1 MSIEQKAE
9 RRGERSSGAL
19 EQWSSESSAES
30 ADSAEQWVPHGK
42 RKRDQGAGSREQGAG
57 DSRGE
62 ACQEEEGKIRKKMRI
77 STGFSSN
84 TMAPPHNQ
92 VEPMEVD

>member
-1 MSIEQKAE
+1 M
-9 RRGERSSGAL
+9 

-42 RKRDQGAGSREQGAG
+42 RKRDQGAGSWEQGAG

-62 ACQEEEGKIRKKMRI
+62 AWDWEEEEGKIRKKMRI
-77 STGFSSN
+77 STPTGFSSN
-84 TMAPPHNQ
+84 TMAPPHDQ